1 MIHLLVGNT
10 GAGKSTYAEALKL
23 ETNGIIFTLD
33 KWNKIL
39 FLPDKTEKDNL
50 DWFLERIDRAELIMK
65 DLILQLESVGVDSI
79 LDVGLSK
86 FVHREKYRNFAEV
99 NNFEIKTHF
108 LDISKKIRK
117 ERVKKRNLEK
127 GKTFEFEVSEDDF
140 EFMGNWFENLTEE
153 ELLNAIIISK

>member
-1 MIHLLVGNT
+1 
-10 GAGKSTYAEALKL
+10 
-23 ETNGIIFTLD
+23 
-33 KWNKIL
+33 
-39 FLPDKTEKDNL
+39 
-50 DWFLERIDRAELIMK
+50 MK
-65 DLILQLESVGVDSI
+65 DLILQLESVGVDGI

-86 FVHREKYRNFAEV
+86 FVHREKYRNFAEI

>member
-65 DLILQLESVGVDSI
+65 DLILQLESVGVDGI

-86 FVHREKYRNFAEV
+86 FVHREKYRNFAEI